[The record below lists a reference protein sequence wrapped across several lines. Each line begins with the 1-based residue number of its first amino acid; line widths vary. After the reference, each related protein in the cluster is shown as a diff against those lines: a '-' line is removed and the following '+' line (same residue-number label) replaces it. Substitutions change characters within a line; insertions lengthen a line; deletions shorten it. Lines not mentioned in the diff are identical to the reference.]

1 MKEEENMTNKR
12 IYLNAFDMNCAG
24 HQSPGLWTHPDD
36 ESHKYKDSEY
46 WIELAKLLEKGNFDA
61 IFLADVLGT
70 YDVYKGSRDAA
81 VRQGAQSPVNDPLL
95 VVPLMSAVTKH
106 LGFGVTASVSH
117 EHPYTF
123 ARRMSTLDHLT
134 KGRVG
139 WNIVTSYLKSAAVN
153 IGMEDQV
160 KHDERYD
167 IAAEYLEVCYK
178 LWEGS
183 WEDDAVLVDKTNGV
197 YADPSKVHDINHEGK
212 YFKVPGAH
220 LTEPSLQ
227 RTPVLYQA
235 GASPKGSAFAG
246 KNAECI
252 FIAAPTIKAAKHSVQ
267 RLREQAERAGRAKE
281 EVKILTMFT
290 PIVGKTEEEAYE
302 KYNDYKN
309 HISHE
314 GALALFGGWTG
325 IDLSGY
331 DPDQYLEYVE
341 NDAIRSTLENFTK
354 IDSEK
359 RWKVEDIK
367 EFIGIGGMGAFA
379 VGSPEQVAD
388 TLEEWVNEAGVDGFN
403 IAYAITPG
411 TFKDFIELVV
421 PILQERGLLRTSYDG
436 TSLRD
441 NLFGKG
447 DHLPEHHPGKQ
458 YAKTHAL
465 INN

>member
-1 MKEEENMTNKR
+1 MTKKR

-24 HQSPGLWTHPDD
+24 HQSPGLWTHPEDQ
-36 ESHKYKDSEY
+36 SHTYKDSEY

-178 LWEGS
+178 LWEAS
-183 WEDDAVLVDKTNGV
+183 WEDDAVVLDKKNGI
-197 YADPSKVHDINHEGK
+197 YSDPAKVHDINHEGK

-220 LTEPSLQ
+220 LTEPSPQ
-227 RTPVLYQA
+227 RTPVIYQA
-235 GASPKGSAFAG
+235 GASKKGLEFAG
-246 KNAECI
+246 KNAECV
-252 FIAAPTIKAAKHSVQ
+252 FIGAPTIAAAKRSVDK
-267 RLREQAERAGRAKE
+267 LREQAELAGRAKE
-281 EVKILTMFT
+281 DVKVLTLLT
-290 PIVGKTEEEAYE
+290 PIVGKTEEEAWE
-302 KYNDYKN
+302 KYHDYKN

-331 DPDQYLEYVE
+331 DPERTLDYVE
-341 NDAIRSTLENFTK
+341 NDAIQSAVENFTK
-354 IDSEK
+354 ITPGQK
-359 RWKVEDIK
+359 ATVNDIK
-367 EFIGIGGMGAFA
+367 EFVGIGGLGPFT

-388 TLEEWVNEAGVDGFN
+388 TLEQWVNEAGVDGFN

-421 PILQERGLLRTSYDG
+421 PILQERGLVRKEYEG

-441 NLFGKG
+441 SLFGGG
-447 DHLPEHHPGKQ
+447 DRLPEYHAGKQ
-458 YAKTHAL
+458 YSLSKL
-465 INN
+465 PVGL

>member
-1 MKEEENMTNKR
+1 MTNKR

-36 ESHKYKDSEY
+36 QSHKYKDSEY

-70 YDVYKGSRDAA
+70 YDVYNGSRDAA
-81 VRQGAQSPVNDPLL
+81 VRQGAQSPVNDPSL

-106 LGFGVTASVSH
+106 LGFGVTASTTH

-139 WNIVTSYLKSAAVN
+139 WNIVTSYLKSAALN

-167 IAAEYLEVCYK
+167 IAAEYLEVCFK

-183 WEDDAVLVDKTNGV
+183 WEEDAVVLDKEKGV
-197 YADPSKVHDINHEGK
+197 YADPDKVHDIQHEGK
-212 YFKVPGAH
+212 YYKVPGAH
-220 LTEPSLQ
+220 LTEPSPQ
-227 RTPVLYQA
+227 RTPVIYQA
-235 GASPKGSAFAG
+235 GASTKGVAFAG
-246 KNAECI
+246 ANAECV
-252 FIAAPTIKAAKHSVQ
+252 FIGPPTIEAAKQSVQ
-267 RLREQAERAGRAKE
+267 KIREEAQKAGRE
-281 EVKILTMFT
+281 RDDVKILTLLT
-290 PIVGKTEEEAYE
+290 PIVGKTEEEAWVKYE
-302 KYNDYKN
+302 DYKS

-331 DPDQYLEYVE
+331 DPDQELEYVE
-341 NDAIRSTLENFTK
+341 NDAIRSAVENFTK
-354 IDSEK
+354 ITPGRK
-359 RWKVEDIK
+359 TTVRDIK
-367 EFIGIGGMGAFA
+367 EFVGIGGLGPFT
-379 VGSPEQVAD
+379 VGSPVQIAD
-388 TLEEWVNEAGVDGFN
+388 TLERWVDEAGVDGFN
-403 IAYAITPG
+403 IAYAVTPG
-411 TFKDFIELVV
+411 TFEDFIELVV
-421 PILQERGLLRTSYDG
+421 PILQERGLVRTEYTG

-447 DHLPEHHPGKQ
+447 DRLQIQHPGKK
-458 YAKTHAL
+458 YSLFPTAVL
-465 INN
+465 